1 MKKSIALM
9 ACLALTLTLAA
20 CAKKAEKP
28 TAAAAPAEP
37 AKNKNAVV
45 MGGEYLCP
53 DFNMTIA
60 AGWAATLDTEGKVDV
75 LPTEEKGPGLHFTF
89 ERGAAGTAEEA
100 VAAVIAAEN
109 GSSMGTATIN
119 DVEFKTTTY
128 TRHRMTHTVYAA
140 FRNGVKIMITADAK
154 GGKIER
160 DLGAM
165 LSTVQFRSEK

>member
-9 ACLALTLTLAA
+9 ACLALTLALAA

-28 TAAAAPAEP
+28 TAAAPAEP

-60 AGWAATLDTEGKVDV
+60 AGWAASLDMDGKVDV
-75 LPTEEKGPGLHFTF
+75 LPTDEKGPGLRFTF

-100 VAAVIAAEN
+100 AAAVIAAEKD
-109 GSSMGTATIN
+109 SSMGTATIN
-119 DVEFKTTTY
+119 NVEFKTTTY
-128 TRHRMTHTVYAA
+128 TRHGMTHTVYAA
-140 FRNGVKIMITADAK
+140 FRNGVKITIAADAK

-160 DLGAM
+160 DLEAM